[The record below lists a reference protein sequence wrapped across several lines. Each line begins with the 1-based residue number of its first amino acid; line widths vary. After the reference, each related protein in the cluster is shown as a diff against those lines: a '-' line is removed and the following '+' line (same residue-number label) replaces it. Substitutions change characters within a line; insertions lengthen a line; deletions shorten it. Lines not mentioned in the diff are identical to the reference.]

1 MRNSTGNGHGA
12 FVILVH
18 DAFSYESLS
27 FWGDFL

>member
-1 MRNSTGNGHGA
+1 MRNSAGNDHGD

-27 FWGDFL
+27 FWGDLL